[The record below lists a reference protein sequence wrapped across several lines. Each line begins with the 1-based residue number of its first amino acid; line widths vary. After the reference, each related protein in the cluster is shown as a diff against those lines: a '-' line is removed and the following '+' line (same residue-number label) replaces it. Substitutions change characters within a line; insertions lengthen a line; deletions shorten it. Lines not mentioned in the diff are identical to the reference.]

1 MTEDQS
7 NGAAALSIIIGAVTW
22 WLLDFKSGVAITIIA
37 YFIIWVRVSKNKN
50 IQTSIQPSSN
60 PDATAPKNYWLK
72 IEDFYNNPVDI
83 KSDAGTYMDM
93 FRFEAVGESNY
104 QYELDKLMPDE
115 EKQKDKHKV
124 YYIAKLQFEDKNEY
138 DKNAIAV
145 EIDGMKVG
153 YIPREENK
161 ALRKKLKSIS
171 QHKQSFSC
179 MAAII
184 GGSSKQYGVWL
195 NI

>member
-1 MTEDQS
+1 MNEEES
-7 NGAAALSIIIGAVTW
+7 NGAATLSIIIGALAW
-22 WLLDFKSGVAITIIA
+22 WIIDFKSGIA
-37 YFIIWVRVSKNKN
+37 AAVVTYIIIWARVSKAKN
-50 IQTSIQPSSN
+50 IQFDSTPG
-60 PDATAPKNYWLK
+60 AKAPKNYWLK

-83 KSDAGTYMDM
+83 KSDAGAYMDM
-93 FRFEAVGESNY
+93 FQFEAVGESNY
-104 QYELDKLMPDE
+104 QRALNKLVPEE

-124 YYIAKLQFEDKNEY
+124 YYVAKLALEDENEY

-153 YIPREENK
+153 YIPKEENK
-161 ALRKKLKSIS
+161 ALRKKLKAIS

-184 GGSSKQYGVWL
+184 GGSGKHYGVWL

>member
-1 MTEDQS
+1 MNEEES

-22 WLLDFKSGVAITIIA
+22 WIIDFKSGIAATVIA
-37 YFIIWVRVSKNKN
+37 YIIIWSRVRKTKNSQSAN
-50 IQTSIQPSSN
+50 N
-60 PDATAPKNYWLK
+60 PGAIAPKNYWLK
-72 IEDFYNNPVDI
+72 IEDFYSNSVDI
-83 KSDAGTYMDM
+83 KSDAGSYMDM

-104 QYELDKLMPDE
+104 QRALNILVPEE

-124 YYIAKLQFEDKNEY
+124 YYIAKLALEDDNEY

-153 YIPREENK
+153 YIPKEENK
-161 ALRKKLKSIS
+161 ALRKKLKAIS

-184 GGSSKQYGVWL
+184 GGSGKHYGVWL